1 MSNSYRLGIDVGG
14 TFTDAV
20 LVSEETG
27 ETEIAKVPTTP
38 DDPSVGF
45 LEALTRILEKANLE
59 PESVAYL
66 VHGTTVATNALIEG
80 KTPKTAFITTAGF
93 GDMLEIARQVRPS
106 LYDVHFEK
114 PRPLVPRNLAYE
126 APERLD
132 AGGKV
137 LVALDLSRVEQIA
150 DELEKEEVESVAV
163 CLLHSYSN
171 PVHEQQIRDIL
182 LKRNPQLAVSLSSD
196 VLPEFR
202 EYFRA
207 STTVVNACLRPVVS
221 SYLTALADQLK
232 TRRVKAELLVM
243 QSNGGV
249 LTFNTAAEKPVYM
262 VESGP
267 AAGVIAA
274 NFVAEAVGRRDL
286 ISLDMGGTTTK
297 AGLILDGQ
305 PKVTKEYAL
314 GGQAVAGFGESRGS
328 GYPIRTPVIDLVEI
342 GAGGGSIAWV
352 DSGNILRVG
361 PRSAGADPGPICYGK
376 GGEEPTITD
385 ANLVLGRI
393 NPAYFLGGE
402 MQLDPDA
409 AKDGIACNCGEPMG
423 LDAVAAANG
432 IVEIANA
439 AMINALRLVS
449 VRRGYDPRDLAMVV
463 SGGAAPLHANRL
475 MAEMQIPLLIIPPS
489 PGTKSALGL
498 LVTDLRHEFSHT
510 HVTKAAG
517 AEPAEISRLFG
528 AMEADGKQTLTR
540 EGMPAER
547 MTFQREIE
555 ARYAGQS
562 HEIPV
567 ACSSEALTEDSLR
580 DVVARFHQEHERA
593 YGHAYTEE
601 EVEFVTFRVTAIGS
615 IEKPKLRVLA
625 QSGYDLEQARRE
637 VRPVFFAEEKSFEE
651 TPIYDRYR
659 LSPGHRFEGPAIVEE
674 LDSTSVIH
682 SGFQAEV
689 DPYGNLLVTNRTP

>member
-38 DDPSVGF
+38 DDPSAGF

-132 AGGKV
+132 AGGRCSW
-137 LVALDLSRVEQIA
+137 LSTCRVSSRSRMNSRRKRSSRSRCA
-150 DELEKEEVESVAV
+150 CSTP
-163 CLLHSYSN
+163 YSN
-171 PVHEQQIRDIL
+171 PAHEQQIRDIL

-305 PKVTKEYAL
+305 PKITKEYEL

-328 GYPIRTPVIDLVEI
+328 GYPIRTPVILKTAV
-342 GAGGGSIAWV
+342 GRSSIRC
-352 DSGNILRVG
+352 NILKERILCADIATAEQLQSSPAG
-361 PRSAGADPGPICYGK
+361 PR
-376 GGEEPTITD
+376 
-385 ANLVLGRI
+385 
-393 NPAYFLGGE
+393 
-402 MQLDPDA
+402 
-409 AKDGIACNCGEPMG
+409 
-423 LDAVAAANG
+423 
-432 IVEIANA
+432 
-439 AMINALRLVS
+439 
-449 VRRGYDPRDLAMVV
+449 
-463 SGGAAPLHANRL
+463 
-475 MAEMQIPLLIIPPS
+475 
-489 PGTKSALGL
+489 
-498 LVTDLRHEFSHT
+498 
-510 HVTKAAG
+510 
-517 AEPAEISRLFG
+517 
-528 AMEADGKQTLTR
+528 
-540 EGMPAER
+540 
-547 MTFQREIE
+547 
-555 ARYAGQS
+555 
-562 HEIPV
+562 
-567 ACSSEALTEDSLR
+567 
-580 DVVARFHQEHERA
+580 
-593 YGHAYTEE
+593 
-601 EVEFVTFRVTAIGS
+601 
-615 IEKPKLRVLA
+615 
-625 QSGYDLEQARRE
+625 
-637 VRPVFFAEEKSFEE
+637 
-651 TPIYDRYR
+651 
-659 LSPGHRFEGPAIVEE
+659 
-674 LDSTSVIH
+674 
-682 SGFQAEV
+682 
-689 DPYGNLLVTNRTP
+689 